1 MPKQVTGS
9 ILAVDDNRTNLDI
22 LFNIFGDRYNLS
34 AVNGGVP
41 ALQLATANPPD
52 LILLDIM
59 MPDMDGF
66 QVIKK
71 LKENQATKDI
81 PVIFLSVLSDI
92 TGKTKGFQLGAV
104 DYITKPFQVEEVMA
118 RVNIHLRLRKAEQRL
133 KRFNDELAHIV
144 EEQVGQLYQSQLAI
158 IFALAKLSNTRDDD
172 TGMHLERVQ
181 HLCHILAEN
190 MASEPAFSNQIAPG
204 FINTI
209 FHASPLHD
217 VGKVGIADVIL
228 LKPERLTPEEFEV
241 MKTHT
246 IIGAETLASVYRQY
260 PENQFV
266 EMGIEIARFHHE
278 KWDGSGYPDGLAGEQ
293 IPLSAR
299 IMAVV
304 DVYEALRA
312 RRPYKE
318 PFPHDKSV
326 AIIEK
331 LSGSSFDPEIVS
343 VFKRVEDKF
352 AALYNQF
359 NDLEDGTSKGIM
371 RSKW

>member
-1 MPKQVTGS
+1 MPEQAGGS
-9 ILAVDDNRTNLDI
+9 ILAVDDNRINLDI
-22 LFNIFGDRYNLS
+22 LVSIFSDQYDLRV
-34 AVNGGVP
+34 ATGGTA
-41 ALQLATANPPD
+41 ALQLVIANPPD

-71 LKENQATKDI
+71 LKANQATRDI
-81 PVIFLSVLSDI
+81 PVIFLSALSDV
-92 TGKTKGFQLGAV
+92 GEKSKGFQLGAV
-104 DYITKPFQVEEVMA
+104 DYITKPFQIEEVLA
-118 RVNIHLRLRKAEQRL
+118 RVNIHLRLRQAEQNL
-133 KRFNDELAHIV
+133 KRFNNELSQIV
-144 EEQVGQLYQSQLAI
+144 DQQVDQIRQSQLAI

-181 HLCHILAEN
+181 HLCQILAQN
-190 MASEPAFSNQIAPG
+190 MAKVPTFSGQITQQ

-228 LKPERLTPEEFEV
+228 LKPASLIPDEFEI

-246 IIGAETLASVYRQY
+246 TIGAETLDSVHRQY

-266 EMGIEIARFHHE
+266 EMGIDIARSHHE
-278 KWDGSGYPDGLAGEQ
+278 KWDGSGYPDGLTGNQ

-299 IMAVV
+299 IMALV

-326 AIIEK
+326 AIIET
-331 LSGSSFDPEIVS
+331 LNGSYFDPGIS
-343 VFKRVEDKF
+343 AVFERVHDKF
-352 AALYNQF
+352 AELYNQF
-359 NDLEDGTSKGIM
+359 NDLSAAP
-371 RSKW
+371 SW